1 MNFVAIM
8 TGTTDGREDLLIEPS
23 ADHGLR
29 EAERPAI
36 TQVRCNDVSRRRA
49 SLVGSQSTS
58 NLFVSPASFSTEKGN
73 LGSSPMLP
81 RINASD
87 QETPRSPPEFY
98 LSIPSKVHHRCQSPP
113 A

>member
-1 MNFVAIM
+1 MNFVTIM
-8 TGTTDGREDLLIEPS
+8 TGTTDRREDLLIEPS

-36 TQVRCNDVSRRRA
+36 AQVRRNDVSRRRA
-49 SLVGSQSTS
+49 SLVSQSTS
-58 NLFVSPASFSTEKGN
+58 NLFASQTCFSTEKGN

-87 QETPRSPPEFY
+87 QGTPVTTGI
-98 LSIPSKVHHRCQSPP
+98 LSVYTF
-113 A
+113 